1 MERRISFSKSR
12 APVGLVAAVLFVS
25 YWNGLWTSAVTGTA
39 IHPQC
44 TIGKTMTTCT
54 CRSSPGV
61 STGTVGAGSSA
72 TLSESSNAITIQ
84 CSDAGFEFVPAAENH
99 VCTSSEEEK
108 EATPLKSCKE
118 NQGEKISP
126 ITDFL
131 SHVSDTNPPAW
142 TKTDGDTKDNS
153 LTIPPNSFP
162 LTDKSFFA
170 GCRKSTNNNDE
181 CVVNV
186 SVKARTSAVKD
197 GVLTCAYGKESNSS
211 VPEVTLNSENNSLTI
226 QCGSEGQMEP
236 TQQSLTAY
244 HCAGSN
250 TTDCKKVNL
259 TEIMPTFTSSW
270 WTTDEQNSK
279 APKLVI
285 PEDGFP
291 AQEEAIVLGCNQNN
305 NVASRAEEV
314 DGPTAAA
321 LPTCRVKVTL
331 SAQTSGSQASN
342 DSFLGLFVL
351 SFIPYLM
358 GAC

>member
-25 YWNGLWTSAVTGTA
+25 CWNGLWTSAVTGTA

-44 TIGKTMTTCT
+44 TIEKAMTTCS
-54 CRSSPGV
+54 CSSSVGV
-61 STGTVGAGSSA
+61 STGTVGTGNSA

-84 CSDAGFEFVPAAENH
+84 CPKTEFDFIPEDPNH
-99 VCTSSEEEK
+99 VCTSREDETTLKTCEK
-108 EATPLKSCKE
+108 SQNGKTSLIEGFLEHASAT
-118 NQGEKISP
+118 
-126 ITDFL
+126 D
-131 SHVSDTNPPAW
+131 PPAW
-142 TKTDGDTKDNS
+142 TMTDGDTKDNS

-162 LTDKSFFA
+162 LIDKSFFA
-170 GCRKSTNNNDE
+170 GCLKKETNNDE
-181 CVVNV
+181 CVVKV
-186 SVKARTSAVKD
+186 SVKARTSSVND

-226 QCGSEGQMEP
+226 QCGSEGHMEP

-270 WTTDEQNSK
+270 WTTDEQSSR

-305 NVASRAEEV
+305 NVASRDEEV
-314 DGPTAAA
+314 DGTTAAT

-331 SAQTSGSQASN
+331 SAQTSGSQAPKV
-342 DSFLGLFVL
+342 SFLGLFVL
-351 SFIPYLM
+351 ASIPSVM

>member
-1 MERRISFSKSR
+1 
-12 APVGLVAAVLFVS
+12 
-25 YWNGLWTSAVTGTA
+25 
-39 IHPQC
+39 
-44 TIGKTMTTCT
+44 MTRCT
-54 CRSSPGV
+54 CSSSAGV
-61 STGTVGAGSSA
+61 GRGTVGTGSSA
-72 TLSESSNAITIQ
+72 TLSESSNALTIQ
-84 CSDAGFEFVPAAENH
+84 CPKTEFDFIPADPNH
-99 VCTSSEEEK
+99 VCTSREDETTLKTCEK
-108 EATPLKSCKE
+108 SQNGKTSLIE
-118 NQGEKISP
+118 G
-126 ITDFL
+126 FL
-131 SHVSDTNPPAW
+131 EHAPDTNPPTW
-142 TKTDGDTKDNS
+142 TKTEGGTKDNS
-153 LTIPPNSFP
+153 LTIPPGSFP

-211 VPEVTLNSENNSLTI
+211 VPEVTLNPENNSLTI
-226 QCGSEGQMEP
+226 QCGSEGHMEP
-236 TQQSLTAY
+236 TQQSLTTY

-291 AQEEAIVLGCNQNN
+291 AQEQTILLGCNLDN
-305 NVASRAEEV
+305 NVASRDEEV

-351 SFIPYLM
+351 AFISYLM